1 MTDIFKKAI
10 TAFDARSKIT
20 GHGIYITPSSIESS
34 NLCMYPAVSFSEVP
48 LNSNLYVIDSSG
60 NQMNRIRAYVNNND
74 YACMK
79 CHRRLLTQNEKEF
92 YVTLDWLAKQCN
104 CKVNV
109 LNELWIQDLV
119 NLHHDMYAIR
129 FNFKEMWHKV
139 KVMSK
144 DETLESLAIENDL
157 RSSFQ

>member
-1 MTDIFKKAI
+1 MTDICKKAI
-10 TAFDARSKIT
+10 TAFDARSNIT
-20 GHGIYITPSSIESS
+20 GHGIYMMTSSIESN

-48 LNSNLYVIDSSG
+48 SNSNLHVRDSSG
-60 NQMNRIRAYVNNND
+60 TQMNRIRAYVNNND
-74 YACMK
+74 YARMK
-79 CHRRLLTQNEKEF
+79 CHQRLLTQDKKEF

-119 NLHHDMYAIR
+119 NSHNDMYAMQ
-129 FNFKEMWHKV
+129 FNFKEMWHRV

-144 DETLESLAIENDL
+144 DDTLESLAIENDL